1 MSEATILYIEDD
13 PASRIMVG
21 RVLRDAGYRVL
32 LADRGL
38 VGIDL
43 ARANQPDLILMDLDL
58 PDMGGRELT
67 TTLRR
72 DERFQETPIV
82 ALTGH
87 TVRDKQETAFA
98 AGLTGYL
105 TKPFDLL
112 DLLAE
117 VRFYL
122 TGGQGS
128 GSIDDQRLSAAQM
141 RYTQEVV
148 ASLEQRVR
156 DLEQA
161 NQELQNLERMKAN
174 FIQITAHELR
184 TPLTLIYGYNRLLL
198 DHPAIKELVSLDSD
212 VAHLL
217 EGLSG
222 SVRRM
227 HTMVEEILI
236 TSRVIVGHMDL
247 SHTIINLG
255 LVMQQVVDHYMGAL
269 EERRLTLYFN
279 RQEWPTR
286 MLADAD
292 KTRLLLDHLLSNA
305 IKYTPDGGTIRLRAA
320 VNGTNVDVVVSD
332 TGIGIAPHDH
342 NRIFNQFSGLDDF
355 NMHSTSK
362 IAFRGGGLGLGL
374 FVCRGIVEAH
384 KGTIHVESDGY
395 DPEKCPGSRFV
406 VRLPLRLEATD
417 DRTT

>member
-87 TVRDKQETAFA
+87 TVQDKQETAFA

-105 TKPFDLL
+105 TKPFDLV
-112 DLLAE
+112 DLLGE

-122 TGGQGS
+122 TGGQDA
-128 GSIDDQRLSAAQM
+128 IDDQRLSAAQV

-156 DLEQA
+156 DLERV

-198 DHPAIKELVSLDSD
+198 DHPTIEELVSLDTD

-227 HTMVEEILI
+227 HAMVEEILI
-236 TSRVIVGHMDL
+236 TSRVIVGHIDL
-247 SHTIINLG
+247 SHTFINLG
-255 LVMQQVVDHYMGAL
+255 LLMQQVVDHYMGAL
-269 EERRLTLYFN
+269 QERKLKLHFN

-286 MLADAD
+286 MLADAE

-305 IKYTPDGGTIRLRAA
+305 IKYTPDGGTIRLQAA
-320 VNGTNVDVVVSD
+320 VNGANVDVVVSD
-332 TGIGIAPHDH
+332 TGIGIATQDQ
-342 NRIFNQFSGLDDF
+342 NRIFNQFSGLEDF
-355 NMHSTSK
+355 GLHSTSK
-362 IAFRGGGLGLGL
+362 TAFRGGGLGLGL

-384 KGTIHVESDGY
+384 NGTIHVESDGY
-395 DPEKCPGSRFV
+395 DPERCPGSRFV